1 MQLEEKEAGERVSAD
16 DVVTYKK
23 TCSEIQRLVSE
34 ANDLK
39 IKGKQHNVSSYFNS
53 IEFLLMRKDY

>member
-1 MQLEEKEAGERVSAD
+1 MQLEEKEAEERVSAD

-39 IKGKQHNVSSYFNS
+39 LKGKQHNVSFIFNLY
-53 IEFLLMRKDY
+53 EF